1 MQLAPLTF
9 KSIRARAVVLKLK
22 RPVVARIATITDWPL
37 ILIDLFTEE
46 GIVGRS
52 YLEPYTIK
60 TMKYLVPALQ
70 DFGAMLKGRRVA
82 PVELYDLARKSLHFV
97 GYQGLSMIAVSGLDM
112 AAWDALAKARDVP
125 LCVLLGGSVG
135 PVKAYNSNGLWLQAP
150 EVVAKEAIALRDE
163 GGFTALKLRLGRDR
177 PSDDLAAIHA
187 IRAAVGDDM
196 ELMADFNQGLHL
208 GDALQRCHMIDDE
221 GLAWIEEPIVYD
233 NFDGYAQLTA
243 ELKTPIQIGENF
255 YGPRDLYTAA
265 VGDDMELMADF
276 NQGLHLGDALQRCH
290 MIDDEGLAWIEE
302 PIVYDNFDG
311 YAQLTAELKTP
322 IQIGENFYGPR
333 DLYTALQRKACD
345 LVMPDFMRIGGVT
358 GWLKA
363 SAIAGAAGI
372 PMSTHLYP
380 EVAAHVMRVTETAH
394 WLEWQDWAD
403 PVLQKHYEMN
413 DGSLHIPDVPG
424 VGLDWNEEVVASM
437 VKDGGGVEG

>member
-1 MQLAPLTF
+1 
-9 KSIRARAVVLKLK
+9 VLRLK

-37 ILIDLFTEE
+37 ILIDLVTEE
-46 GIVGRS
+46 GILGRS

-60 TMKYLVPALQ
+60 TMRYLVPALQ
-70 DFGAMLKGRRVA
+70 DFGDMLKGRRVA

-112 AAWDALAKARDVP
+112 AAWDALAKASGVP

-150 EVVAKEAIALRDE
+150 EVVASDAIALRDE

-177 PSDDLAAIHA
+177 ASDDLAAIHA

-208 GDALQRCHMIDDE
+208 GEALQRCHMQ
-221 GLAWIEEPIVYD
+221 LA
-233 NFDGYAQLTA
+233 A

-255 YGPRDLYTAA
+255 YGPRDL
-265 VGDDMELMADF
+265 
-276 NQGLHLGDALQRCH
+276 H
-290 MIDDEGLAWIEE
+290 I
-302 PIVYDNFDG
+302 
-311 YAQLTAELKTP
+311 
-322 IQIGENFYGPR
+322 
-333 DLYTALQRKACD
+333 ALQRKACD

-358 GWLKA
+358 GWLRA

-372 PMSTHLYP
+372 PISTHLYP

-403 PVLQKHYEMN
+403 PVLQKPYEIR
-413 DGSLHIPDVPG
+413 DGLLHIPDVPG
-424 VGLDWNEEVVASM
+424 VGLEWNEEAVAASQANL
-437 VKDGGGVEG
+437 